1 MQKQN
6 IPLIIRWKTAAS
18 TLKKE
23 TYALFLAAKH
33 PHTPWYAKLF
43 AGVIVAYAF
52 SPIDLIPDFIPI
64 LGYLDDLILLPLGVL
79 LARKMIPEDV
89 LQECRVQAETRIT
102 GHHPTNWIVGTLII
116 VLWIL
121 LAAFLLHWGVREF
134 IQPSS

>member
-1 MQKQN
+1 MQQKN
-6 IPLIIRWKTAAS
+6 IPIITRWKTAAS

-33 PHTPWYAKLF
+33 PDTPWYAKLS

-79 LARKMIPEDV
+79 LARKMNPFRRPSTHQLDCWSTHHYAVDPAGHICPALWV
-89 LQECRVQAETRIT
+89 SRIHST
-102 GHHPTNWIVGTLII
+102 KFVNGSEKRLNSILI
-116 VLWIL
+116 
-121 LAAFLLHWGVREF
+121 
-134 IQPSS
+134 